1 MAFGERSSEMTL
13 IELDAVDKT
22 YSKGN
27 VPVRALKEVNLRIQK
42 GEFVYVSGASG
53 SGKSTLLNII
63 GAVDWPTRGR
73 YLFQGRDVTGIG
85 DWAMARFRNRRVGFV
100 FQSFNLLPNLTAWE
114 NVALPLYY
122 GGIALKPRKARAIEA
137 LSALGLSARID
148 HYPGQLSGGE
158 EQRVAFAR
166 AMVTEPDL
174 LIADEPTG
182 NLDTKAGEQI
192 LELMVETHSSGRT
205 IILAT
210 HNPEVG
216 RAAERRLVLADGI
229 IVEDSAA

>member
-1 MAFGERSSEMTL
+1 MAL
-13 IELDAVDKT
+13 IELDAVEKT
-22 YSKGN
+22 YAKGS
-27 VPVRALKEVNLRIQK
+27 VPVRALREVSLRIDK
-42 GEFVYVSGASG
+42 GEFVYVSGPSG

-73 YLFQGRDVTGIG
+73 YLFQGRDVTGLS
-85 DWAMARFRNRRVGFV
+85 DSAMARFRNRRVGFV
-100 FQSFNLLPNLTAWE
+100 FQSFNLLPTLTAWE

-122 GGIALKPRKARAIEA
+122 SGIAPKPRKARAIET
-137 LSALGLSARID
+137 LTALGLANRVD

-166 AMVTEPDL
+166 AIVTDPDL

-192 LELMVETHSSGRT
+192 LDLMVQTHSRGHT

-216 RAAERRLVLADGI
+216 RAAKRRLVLADGVI
-229 IVEDSAA
+229 AEDSAA